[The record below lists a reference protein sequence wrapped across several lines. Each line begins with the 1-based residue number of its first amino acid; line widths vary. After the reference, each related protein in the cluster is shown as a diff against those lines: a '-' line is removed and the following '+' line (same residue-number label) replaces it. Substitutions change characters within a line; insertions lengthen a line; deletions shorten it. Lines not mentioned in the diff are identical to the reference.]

1 MAAGPSVLQDAAWHD
16 RAFISI
22 TKKDSDEEISFAGL
36 TSEIDLPDNTKDFDA
51 EPLMNGGN
59 VRENSAQE
67 SAEIGL
73 TLYPIGVLTGDGDSR
88 PEGIS
93 EWFYSS
99 DDVSGD
105 GDATRFENAL
115 NREDFRVAIL
125 WTNVTEDENESEEI
139 SAAGAVDTGTDG
151 PKKAA
156 LRQVFEDCQ
165 LTEYS
170 PDFGDQ
176 VFTAEVTFKCAPY
189 DETGESNMFEESTP
203 DTSGE
208 DDDPLPEL
216 SSY

>member
-1 MAAGPSVLQDAAWHD
+1 MATRPSTLQDASWQD

-36 TSEIDLPDNTKDFDA
+36 TSEMDLPDHTKDFDTQ
-51 EPLMNGGN
+51 PVMNGGAI
-59 VRENSAQE
+59 RENSAQE
-67 SAEIGL
+67 AAEIGL

-99 DDVSGD
+99 GD
-105 GDATRFENAL
+105 ISSDGEASRFENSL
-115 NREDFRVAIL
+115 NRYDFRVAIL
-125 WTNVTEDENESEEI
+125 WTNVTEDENEDEEI
-139 SAAGAVDTGTDG
+139 SAAGAIDTSTSEES
-151 PKKAA
+151 KAA
-156 LRQVFEDCQ
+156 YREVYENCQ

-189 DETGESNMFEESTP
+189 DEEGSSNTYEESTQ
-203 DTSGE
+203 DTASE
-208 DDDPLPEL
+208 TLPSL
-216 SSY
+216 DTY